1 MDGMEQPVATPLARR
16 YAVIQPSPPI
26 EGDFGEGAF
35 GPTILLRPPTHA
47 AATYLR
53 ELFDW
58 LATES
63 GGTMLNLVGHP
74 GFSLAAAIW
83 SFKVG
88 VREADT
94 SRRRTRGRRLFRDA
108 DGGFT
113 WLGDSEEWTTT
124 ALLVDP
130 LIRDSGFQYLTDET
144 LDDAIV
150 EVSRGEY

>member
-1 MDGMEQPVATPLARR
+1 MEHAMATPLPRR
-16 YAVIQPSPPI
+16 HTLTEPSPPI

-35 GPTILLRPPTHA
+35 GPTILLRLPTHA
-47 AATYLR
+47 AAKYLR

-58 LATES
+58 LATEP

-94 SRRRTRGRRLFRDA
+94 SRRRTLGRRLFRDA

-130 LIRDSGFQYLTDET
+130 LLRGSGFQYLTDET
-144 LDDAIV
+144 LDDAVV
-150 EVSRGEY
+150 EVSFGEC